1 MATSD
6 AGGSG
11 VRWWRRSR
19 DLAQQQARAAHADA
33 TQAMRH
39 LESLEVD
46 LTELSEIHAASAA
59 AQAGVDRIGFTTP
72 LSQEWDR
79 ISVETGIPALQFYEL
94 DAAYDARVDHE
105 EDEARR
111 ITAGFTAAAARL
123 RELFPEVERFR
134 AVHAD
139 ALAAALAIREDTPG
153 IVERAEATRTEAS
166 LALAA
171 ASRQDL
177 RDGAAA
183 DALVRASTLLG
194 TARTAADERRWVDAH
209 TAASEALR
217 TAETARTLATEL
229 PERAERVRT
238 GHLSVRTRRDAIRT
252 QQARLP
258 EVMSQLRRRYTVDAW
273 RSVDGAPER
282 VAAALKQVEEG
293 LAELDRMV
301 VQRPLDVPAAT
312 ELLAAVRTAVNDAN
326 EDLRAATDRL
336 QRLDSLAED
345 PQVLLDRLRRRLV
358 DARRFVAAL
367 PAADAGRYGPTLD
380 GLARRT
386 EDLREQVGATR
397 PDWGAVI
404 AEADAVEAGLDAMIR
419 TARGH

>member
-19 DLAQQQARAAHADA
+19 DLAQQQARAAQADA
-33 TQAMRH
+33 AQAMSH

-46 LTELSEIHAASAA
+46 LTELSEIDAA
-59 AQAGVDRIGFTTP
+59 AAAARAGAPRIGFTTP

-111 ITAGFTAAAARL
+111 IAAGFAAAAARL
-123 RELFPEVERFR
+123 RELLPEVERFR
-134 AVHAD
+134 TAHAD
-139 ALAAALAIREDTPG
+139 ALAAAAAIRDDAPG
-153 IVERAEATRTEAS
+153 LVDRAEATRTEAS
-166 LALAA
+166 LALAE
-171 ASRQDL
+171 ASRQGL
-177 RDGAAA
+177 RDPAAG
-183 DALVRASTLLG
+183 DALARASTLIG
-194 TARTAADERRWVDAH
+194 AARTAVEERRWVDAH
-209 TAASEALR
+209 TAATEAVAA
-217 TAETARTLATEL
+217 AERARALAADL

-258 EVMSQLRRRYTVDAW
+258 DVMSQLRRRYTVDAW
-273 RSVDGAPER
+273 RNVDGAPER

-293 LAELDRMV
+293 LVELDRLV
-301 VQRPLDVPAAT
+301 AQQPLDVPTAS
-312 ELLAAVRTAVNDAN
+312 ELLAAVRTAINDAN

-336 QRLDSLAED
+336 QRLDSLADD
-345 PQVLLDRLRRRLV
+345 PNVLLERLRRRLV
-358 DARRFVAAL
+358 DARRFVSAL
-367 PAADAGRYGPTLD
+367 PGSDGHRYGPTLD

-386 EDLREQVGATR
+386 EHLREQVGATR

-419 TARGH
+419 TARGY

>member
-19 DLAQQQARAAHADA
+19 DLAQQQARAAQADA
-33 TQAMRH
+33 AQAMSH

-46 LTELSEIHAASAA
+46 LNELSEIDAA
-59 AQAGVDRIGFTTP
+59 AAAARAGAERIGFTTP

-111 ITAGFTAAAARL
+111 IAAGFGATAARL
-123 RELFPEVERFR
+123 RELLPEVERFR
-134 AVHAD
+134 ATHAD
-139 ALAAALAIREDTPG
+139 ALAAAAAIREDTPG
-153 IVERAEATRTEAS
+153 LIDRADATRTEAS

-171 ASRQDL
+171 ASNQGL
-177 RDGAAA
+177 RDGAAS
-183 DALVRASTLLG
+183 DALVRASTLIG
-194 TARTAADERRWVDAH
+194 TARAAAEERRWVDAH
-209 TAASEALR
+209 TAATGAVAAADEAR
-217 TAETARTLATEL
+217 RLATDL
-229 PERAERVRT
+229 PDRAERIRT
-238 GHLSVRTRRDAIRT
+238 GHLSVRTRRDAILT

-273 RSVDGAPER
+273 RDVDGAPER
-282 VAAALKQVEEG
+282 VAAALKQVEDG
-293 LAELDRMV
+293 LVELDRLV
-301 VQRPLDVPAAT
+301 AQRPLDVPAGTA
-312 ELLAAVRTAVNDAN
+312 LLASVRTAINDAN

-336 QRLDSLAED
+336 QRLDSLADD
-345 PQVLLDRLRRRLV
+345 PQVLLERLRRRLV
-358 DARRFVAAL
+358 DARRFVSAL
-367 PAADAGRYGPTLD
+367 PGSDPHRYGPTLD
-380 GLARRT
+380 ALARRT
-386 EDLREQVGATR
+386 EQLREKVGATR

>member
-19 DLAQQQARAAHADA
+19 DLAQQQARAAQADA
-33 TQAMRH
+33 AQAMTH

-46 LTELSEIHAASAA
+46 LNELSEIDAA
-59 AQAGVDRIGFTTP
+59 AAAARAGAARVGFTTP

-111 ITAGFTAAAARL
+111 IAAGFAAAAARL

-134 AVHAD
+134 AAHAD
-139 ALAAALAIREDTPG
+139 ALAAAAAIREDTPG
-153 IVERAEATRTEAS
+153 LIERAEATRTQAS

-171 ASRQDL
+171 ASGQDL
-177 RDGAAA
+177 RDATAS
-183 DALVRASTLLG
+183 DALVRASTLIG
-194 TARTAADERRWVDAH
+194 TARTAAEERRWVDAH
-209 TAASEALR
+209 AAARGAVTAADEAR
-217 TAETARTLATEL
+217 ALATDL
-229 PERAERVRT
+229 PERAERIRT

-258 EVMSQLRRRYTVDAW
+258 EVMSQLRRRYTIDAW

-282 VAAALKQVEEG
+282 VADALGKVEDG
-293 LAELDRMV
+293 LVELDRLV
-301 VQRPLDVPAAT
+301 AQRPLDVPTAS
-312 ELLAAVRTAVNDAN
+312 ELLAAVRTAINDAN

-336 QRLDSLAED
+336 QRLDSLADD
-345 PQVLLDRLRRRLV
+345 PNVLLERLRRRLV

-367 PAADAGRYGPTLD
+367 PGSDSHRYGPTLD

-386 EDLREQVGATR
+386 EQLREQVGATR

>member
-6 AGGSG
+6 TGGSG

-19 DLAQQQARAAHADA
+19 DLAQQQARAARADA
-33 TQAMRH
+33 AQAMSH

-46 LTELSEIHAASAA
+46 LNELSEIDAA
-59 AQAGVDRIGFTTP
+59 AAAARAGADRIGFTTA

-94 DAAYDARVDHE
+94 DAAYDAGVDHE

-111 ITAGFTAAAARL
+111 VAAGFAAAAARL
-123 RELFPEVERFR
+123 RELVPEVERFR
-134 AVHAD
+134 ATHAD
-139 ALAAALAIREDTPG
+139 ALAAAAAIRDDTPG
-153 IVERAEATRTEAS
+153 LVDQAEVTKTEAS

-171 ASRQDL
+171 ASRQGL
-177 RDGAAA
+177 RDPDAS
-183 DALVRASTLLG
+183 DALVRASTLIG
-194 TARTAADERRWVDAH
+194 TARAAADDRRWVDAH
-209 TAASEALR
+209 TAATGAVTAAAEAR
-217 TAETARTLATEL
+217 ALAADL
-229 PERAERVRT
+229 PERAERIRT
-238 GHLSVRTRRDAIRT
+238 GHLSLRTRRDAIRT

-258 EVMSQLRRRYTVDAW
+258 EVMSQLRRRYTIDAW

-282 VAAALKQVEEG
+282 VAAALKQVEDG
-293 LAELDRMV
+293 LVELDRLV
-301 VQRPLDVPAAT
+301 AQQPLDVPAGTA
-312 ELLAAVRTAVNDAN
+312 LLTSVRTAINDAN

-345 PQVLLDRLRRRLV
+345 PELLLERLRRRLV
-358 DARRFVAAL
+358 DARRFVSAL
-367 PAADAGRYGPTLD
+367 PGSDPHRYGPTLD
-380 GLARRT
+380 ALARRT
-386 EDLREQVGATR
+386 EQLREQVGATR

-404 AEADAVEAGLDAMIR
+404 TEADAVEAGLDSMIR

>member
-19 DLAQQQARAAHADA
+19 DLAQQQARAAQADA
-33 TQAMRH
+33 AQAMSH

-46 LTELSEIHAASAA
+46 LNELSEIHAAAA
-59 AQAGVDRIGFTTP
+59 AARAGAERIGFTTP

-94 DAAYDARVDHE
+94 DAGYDARADHE

-111 ITAGFTAAAARL
+111 IAAGFAAAAARL
-123 RELFPEVERFR
+123 RELLPAVERFR
-134 AVHAD
+134 ATHAD
-139 ALAAALAIREDTPG
+139 ELAAAAAIRDDTPG
-153 IVERAEATRTEAS
+153 LIEQAEATRTEAS

-171 ASRQDL
+171 ASHQGL
-177 RDGAAA
+177 RDGAAQE
-183 DALVRASTLLG
+183 ALVRASSLLG
-194 TARTAADERRWVDAH
+194 TARAAAEERRWVDAH
-209 TAASEALR
+209 TAASSAV
-217 TAETARTLATEL
+217 AAATEARSLAADL
-229 PERAERVRT
+229 PERAERIRT
-238 GHLSVRTRRDAIRT
+238 GHLSVRTRRDAIVT

-282 VAAALKQVEEG
+282 VAAALRQVEEG
-293 LAELDRMV
+293 LVELDGLV
-301 VQRPLDVPAAT
+301 AQRPLDVPAAT
-312 ELLAAVRTAVNDAN
+312 LLLANVRTAINDAN

-336 QRLDSLAED
+336 QRLDSLADD
-345 PQVLLDRLRRRLV
+345 PDSLLERLRRRLV
-358 DARRFVAAL
+358 DARRFVSAL
-367 PAADAGRYGPTLD
+367 PGSDPNRYGPVLD

-386 EDLREQVGATR
+386 ENLREQIGATR

-404 AEADAVEAGLDAMIR
+404 AEADAIEAGLDAMIR

>member
-33 TQAMRH
+33 AQAMTH

-46 LTELSEIHAASAA
+46 LTELSEIDAA
-59 AQAGVDRIGFTTP
+59 AAAARAGADRIGFTTP
-72 LSQEWDR
+72 LSHEWDR

-111 ITAGFTAAAARL
+111 IAAGFGAAAARL

-134 AVHAD
+134 TVHAD
-139 ALAAALAIREDTPG
+139 ALAAAAAIREDTPG
-153 IVERAEATRTEAS
+153 LIERAEATKKAAS

-171 ASRQDL
+171 ASGQGL
-177 RDGAAA
+177 RDAAA
-183 DALVRASTLLG
+183 SDALVRASTLIA

-209 TAASEALR
+209 TAATQAV
-217 TAETARTLATEL
+217 TAAGTADTLASDL
-229 PERAERVRT
+229 PERAQRIRT

-258 EVMSQLRRRYTVDAW
+258 DVMSQLRRRYTVDAW

-282 VAAALKQVEEG
+282 VAAAMKQVEDG
-293 LAELDRMV
+293 LVELDRLV
-301 VQRPLDVPAAT
+301 AQVPLDVPAAT
-312 ELLAAVRTAVNDAN
+312 DLLASVRTAINDAN
-326 EDLRAATDRL
+326 EDLRAANDRL
-336 QRLDSLAED
+336 QRLDSLADD
-345 PQVLLDRLRRRLV
+345 PEVLLERLRRRLV
-358 DARRFVAAL
+358 DARRFVSAL
-367 PAADAGRYGPTLD
+367 PGSDASRYASTLD

-386 EDLREQVGATR
+386 EHLREQVTATR

-419 TARGH
+419 TARGN

>member
-19 DLAQQQARAAHADA
+19 DLAQQQARAAQADA
-33 TQAMRH
+33 AQAMSH

-46 LTELSEIHAASAA
+46 LNELSEIDAA
-59 AQAGVDRIGFTTP
+59 AAAARAGADRIGFATA

-79 ISVETGIPALQFYEL
+79 ISVETGIPALQYYEL
-94 DAAYDARVDHE
+94 NAAYDAAVDHE

-111 ITAGFTAAAARL
+111 IAAGFGAAAARL
-123 RELFPEVERFR
+123 RALLPEVERFR
-134 AVHAD
+134 AAHAD
-139 ALAAALAIREDTPG
+139 ALAAAAAIREDTPG
-153 IVERAEATRTEAS
+153 LLDQAEATKAEAS

-171 ASRQDL
+171 ASQQGL
-177 RDGAAA
+177 RDPTAGDAVVRAATLIGAA
-183 DALVRASTLLG
+183 RA
-194 TARTAADERRWVDAH
+194 AAEERRWVDAH
-209 TAASEALR
+209 AAAREAVTTAAE
-217 TAETARTLATEL
+217 ARTLAADL
-229 PERAERVRT
+229 PERAERIRT

-258 EVMSQLRRRYTVDAW
+258 EVMSQLRRRYTIDAW

-282 VAAALKQVEEG
+282 VAAALKQVEDG
-293 LAELDRMV
+293 LVELDRLV
-301 VQRPLDVPAAT
+301 AQQPLDVPAGTA
-312 ELLAAVRTAVNDAN
+312 LLASVRTAINDAN
-326 EDLRAATDRL
+326 EDLRAANDRL

-345 PQVLLDRLRRRLV
+345 PEALLERLRRRLV

-367 PAADAGRYGPTLD
+367 PGSDPNRYGPTLD
-380 GLARRT
+380 ALARRT
-386 EDLREQVGATR
+386 EHLREQVGATR

-419 TARGH
+419 TARGY

>member
-19 DLAQQQARAAHADA
+19 DLAQQQARAAQADA
-33 TQAMRH
+33 AQAMTH

-46 LTELSEIHAASAA
+46 LTELSEIDAA
-59 AQAGVDRIGFTTP
+59 AAAARAGVPRIGFTTP

-94 DAAYDARVDHE
+94 DAAYDARVDHD

-111 ITAGFTAAAARL
+111 IAAGFGAAAARL
-123 RELFPEVERFR
+123 RELLPEVERFR
-134 AVHAD
+134 TVHAD
-139 ALAAALAIREDTPG
+139 ALAAAAAIRDDAPG
-153 IVERAEATRTEAS
+153 LVERAEATRTEAS
-166 LALAA
+166 LALAE
-171 ASRQDL
+171 ASRQGL
-177 RDGAAA
+177 RDAAA
-183 DALVRASTLLG
+183 GDALVRASTLIG
-194 TARTAADERRWVDAH
+194 TARAAAEERRWVDAH
-209 TAASEALR
+209 SA
-217 TAETARTLATEL
+217 ATEAVAAAGEARAL
-229 PERAERVRT
+229 AGDLAERAERVRT

-293 LAELDRMV
+293 LLELDRLV
-301 VQRPLDVPAAT
+301 AQRPLDVPTAS
-312 ELLAAVRTAVNDAN
+312 ELLATVRTAINDAN
-326 EDLRAATDRL
+326 DDLRAATERL
-336 QRLDSLAED
+336 QRLDSLADD
-345 PQVLLDRLRRRLV
+345 PNVLLERLRRRLV
-358 DARRFVAAL
+358 DARRFVSAL
-367 PAADAGRYGPTLD
+367 PGSDAQRYGPTLD

-386 EDLREQVGATR
+386 EQLREQVGATR

-419 TARGH
+419 TARGY